1 MVFQMMLTLPV
12 LRASLFAAL
21 LLAAGATSAFAADSV
36 NSYTPQQMAHAK
48 ELVAKK
54 GRQVVGI
61 ENVQD
66 GNFFFI
72 AVANGLAYLVT
83 VTASGEVYFSNGL
96 PVRDSIPTS

>member
-1 MVFQMMLTLPV
+1 MVAPMILTHPH

-21 LLAAGATSAFAADSV
+21 LMVAGATSAFAAGSV

-48 ELVAKK
+48 ELVAKS
-54 GRQVVGI
+54 GRRVVGI

-72 AVANGLAYLVT
+72 AVGNGLAYLVT
-83 VTASGEVYFSNGL
+83 VTASGQVYFGNGL
-96 PVRDSIPTS
+96 PVGDSIPTS